1 VAVGAKQICRKP
13 GCTALIDAPGYCE
26 QHKTSSGAWSHD
38 GKTAAQR
45 GYGYAW
51 SKLRRQVMMRDQG
64 LCQCDQCQGGLL
76 RVTAA
81 QEVDHIVP
89 KSQQG
94 TDDLSNLRAV
104 SKDCHLRI
112 SAEQQGKSYRPK
124 VQTGLDGW
132 KTH

>member
-13 GCTALIDAPGYCE
+13 GCTALIDAPGYCQ

-64 LCQCDQCQGGLL
+64 LCQPCLALGRVTLATECDHVIGKAQGGSDSLDNAQAICSQCHKDK
-76 RVTAA
+76 TAI
-81 QEVDHIVP
+81 EN
-89 KSQQG
+89 G
-94 TDDLSNLRAV
+94 R
-104 SKDCHLRI
+104 
-112 SAEQQGKSYRPK
+112 K
-124 VQTGLDGW
+124 VRREIGLDGW
-132 KTH
+132 PKS